1 MTVLH
6 LELWSE
12 GLDVRPL
19 PQAPSDQVKL
29 DEAQRKRK
37 TRLDFSLLPRFYFYF
52 LETVNGLCGLQAHPE
67 GL

>member
-12 GLDVRPL
+12 ELDVRPL
-19 PQAPSDQVKL
+19 PQAPSEQVKL
-29 DEAQRKRK
+29 DEAQRKRKRK

-52 LETVNGLCGLQAHPE
+52 LETVNGLCR
-67 GL
+67 